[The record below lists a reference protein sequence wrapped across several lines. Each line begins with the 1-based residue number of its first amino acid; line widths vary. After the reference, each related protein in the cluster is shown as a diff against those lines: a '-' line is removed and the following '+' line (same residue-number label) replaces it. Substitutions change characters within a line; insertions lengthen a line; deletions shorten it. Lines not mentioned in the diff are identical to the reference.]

1 MQFQVVMLPNDKR
14 SKALWDDNSVSRQWS
29 QKICLQMQNMI
40 NPYISSCDI
49 GLGGTNFEEILNE
62 LAGLLL

>member
-1 MQFQVVMLPNDKR
+1 MLPNDKR
-14 SKALWDDNSVSRQWS
+14 SKALWDDNSVSCQWN
-29 QKICLQMQNMI
+29 QKVCLQMQNVI

-49 GLGGTNFEEILNE
+49 WLGDTNFEEIFNE